1 MDKTSIRV
9 NDRFVLKNKEQY
21 FLTDVDVLDVW
32 RNESIKDLETTEIT
46 EQLNELILKHDIN
59 EKVNFITGTDDSKS
73 IQIGG

>member
-59 EKVNFITGTDDSKS
+59 EKVNFITGTDDSKT